1 MIVFIYVNRC
11 STQFLYQMMLVSF
24 NSNTTGVTSGAE
36 IMYPIINQSVVN
48 HSHIIIIY
56 FYNIDKYKFLENI
69 H

>member
-1 MIVFIYVNRC
+1 
-11 STQFLYQMMLVSF
+11 MMLVSF

-56 FYNIDKYKFLENI
+56 FYNINKYKFLENI